1 MSLLDQVTDSNGHI
15 LTKRETTRT
24 TKEPTEVQEIIK
36 RDALKLIAKRVKSD
50 GVKVN
55 GTITQL
61 KTRNTKQMNDEFVL
75 MSDVKKSQKV
85 GKNTVG
91 VPFFTEYRIKVFVE
105 ETNICEEY
113 TEVLDNGDKVK
124 HVAKDEIKDK

>member
-1 MSLLDQVTDSNGHI
+1 MSLLSHVTDSNGNK

-75 MSDVKKSQKV
+75 MSDVKKAQKV

-91 VPFFTEYRIKVFVE
+91 IPFFTEYRIKVFVE

-113 TEVLDNGDKVK
+113 TEVLDNGDEVK